1 MIALLIIAGH
11 ETTAGLIGNAM
22 LALFEHPEQR
32 AMLERDPSLLP
43 GAVEELL
50 RYDGPLDRAL
60 PRHATEDVEL
70 RGRTI
75 HRGEVVT
82 VVLGSA
88 DRDPDSFENPD
99 ALDLTAK
106 RQTRH
111 LGFGHGQHFCLGAPL
126 ARLETEIA
134 LATLLR
140 RLPGLRL
147 AVAEHDLRRRFR
159 GVFRRVDALPVA
171 WDT

>member
-1 MIALLIIAGH
+1 MIVLLIVAGH

-32 AMLERDPSLLP
+32 AMLEGDPSLMP
-43 GAVEELL
+43 GAVEELI
-50 RYDGPLDRAL
+50 RYDGPVERADRYA
-60 PRHATEDVEL
+60 AEDVEL
-70 RGRTI
+70 GGQAI
-75 HRGEVVT
+75 HRGDHVKVF
-82 VVLGSA
+82 LGSA
-88 DRDPDSFENPD
+88 NRDPDVFENPD
-99 ALDLTAK
+99 KLDLTAK

-111 LGFGHGQHFCLGAPL
+111 LGFALGSHFCLGAPL

-147 AVAEHDLRRRFR
+147 AVAENELHRQPG
-159 GVFRRVDALPVA
+159 GVFRRLDALPVA